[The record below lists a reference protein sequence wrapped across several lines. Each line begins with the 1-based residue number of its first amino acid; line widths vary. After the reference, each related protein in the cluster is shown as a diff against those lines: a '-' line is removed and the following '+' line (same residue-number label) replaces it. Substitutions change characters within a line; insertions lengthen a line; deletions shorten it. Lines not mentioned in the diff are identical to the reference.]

1 MKALFL
7 MSDIE
12 TKEVYQRIVYAGGG
26 DWRKG
31 DTRDAIADRVDGRYD
46 RFQDWLDYEKKVS
59 KKSSNYFG
67 DGGPRGWQNAGI
79 LHKLDYTFLIDKL
92 LRPLEKINE
101 FKYNIFDLKV
111 LNKARRREENR
122 KKHRIK
128 MEELRLKEERK
139 KEDSDEDE
147 EDLATIK
154 QRLVNKARMKAPGR
168 FYIDKAR
175 EKETICEEEVRMQSS
190 SSYRTSVKRKASE
203 DEMVAHLGYM

>member
-7 MSDIE
+7 MSDLE
-12 TKEVYQRIVYAGGG
+12 KKEVYQRIVYAGGG

-111 LNKARRREENR
+111 LKDKSNNKNLQRVSEQITN
-122 KKHRIK
+122 
-128 MEELRLKEERK
+128 
-139 KEDSDEDE
+139 
-147 EDLATIK
+147 K
-154 QRLVNKARMKAPGR
+154 QRCI
-168 FYIDKAR
+168 FYKL
-175 EKETICEEEVRMQSS
+175 THTTCH
-190 SSYRTSVKRKASE
+190 T
-203 DEMVAHLGYM
+203 